1 MEKKNDG
8 KRTIATNRRARR
20 DYEISATV
28 EAGLVLVGT
37 EVKSLRDGKAD
48 LKDAYALER
57 GGELFLVGMHI
68 TPYGRASHFNHEPR
82 RERKLLLHRREILR
96 LGTRIRERGFTLI
109 PLELY
114 FSGARVKVLLGLA
127 RGRKQYDH
135 REAIREREDRR
146 ELRASSER
154 SKA

>member
-1 MEKKNDG
+1 MEKKSET
-8 KRTIATNRRARR
+8 KRVVATNRRARR
-20 DYEISATV
+20 DYEITATW

-37 EVKSLRDGKAD
+37 EVKSLREGKAD
-48 LKDAYALER
+48 LKDAYAIPR
-57 GGELFLVGMHI
+57 GDELFLVGMGI

-82 RERKLLLHRREILR
+82 RERKLLLHRREILK

-114 FSGARVKVLLGLA
+114 FSGAHVKVLLGLA

-135 REAIREREDRR
+135 RDTIREREERR
-146 ELRASSER
+146 ELRISSER
-154 SKA
+154 EKA

>member
-1 MEKKNDG
+1 VEQKTEA
-8 KRTIATNRRARR
+8 RRVIATNRRARR

-37 EVKSLRDGKAD
+37 EVKSLRGGKAD
-48 LKDAYALER
+48 LKDAYAIER

-96 LGTRIRERGFTLI
+96 LGARIRERGYTLI

-114 FSGARVKVLLGLA
+114 FSGARVKVLLGLG

-135 REAIREREDRR
+135 RDEIREREERR
-146 ELRASSER
+146 ELRAAGER
-154 SKA
+154 SKT